1 MPAGFN
7 NRILHVNLTDGTTA
21 VEEPGEAFYRTL
33 LGGRALIAHYLLKLV
48 PTGAD
53 PLGPDNVLVFAP
65 GIVTAAPFS
74 GQGRNG
80 IGAKS
85 PLTGGFGN
93 AEVGGFWGAECK
105 RAGFD
110 AVVVRGRSE
119 RPVYLYLN
127 EGQAE
132 LR

>member
-1 MPAGFN
+1 MANGYAGK
-7 NRILHVNLTDGTTA
+7 ILHVELSAGRHWIEQPDDT
-21 VEEPGEAFYRTL
+21 FYRRIM
-33 LGGRALIAHYLLKLV
+33 GGRALVAHYLLTLT
-48 PTGAD
+48 PPGAE

-65 GIVTAAPFS
+65 GVVTGGSFS

-105 RAGFD
+105 RAGYD
-110 AVVVRGRSE
+110 
-119 RPVYLYLN
+119 
-127 EGQAE
+127 
-132 LR
+132 